1 MKNKKV
7 FFTTKWITYT
17 AMLTALVIATCAI
30 PPVYIPGLTGG
41 VYWCDCIII
50 IAAFLLDPVASLVV
64 GGVGTL
70 FYDMV
75 FGNAVMAPV
84 SLLIHGLQAAVISVL
99 LHFAFPKKFKKLE
112 PVWAGISAVVGA
124 LVVIGGYF
132 LYYWTIAPL
141 MFPDKSYGLAYAA
154 VRIPRNII
162 QEIIG
167 IAIAMVICYATTFK
181 QQLAKSHLLPDFKG
195 EVLQKQNA
203 PTTNTQGAIEEEN

>member
-1 MKNKKV
+1 MKNKKA

-99 LHFAFPKKFKKLE
+99 LHFAFPNRRVFPLLLDNCT
-112 PVWAGISAVVGA
+112 PDVPRQVLRSGIRRSENSEKHYTGDYRNCHCN
-124 LVVIGGYF
+124 GY
-132 LYYWTIAPL
+132 
-141 MFPDKSYGLAYAA
+141 
-154 VRIPRNII
+154 
-162 QEIIG
+162 
-167 IAIAMVICYATTFK
+167 
-181 QQLAKSHLLPDFKG
+181 LLRHY
-195 EVLQKQNA
+195 L
-203 PTTNTQGAIEEEN
+203 